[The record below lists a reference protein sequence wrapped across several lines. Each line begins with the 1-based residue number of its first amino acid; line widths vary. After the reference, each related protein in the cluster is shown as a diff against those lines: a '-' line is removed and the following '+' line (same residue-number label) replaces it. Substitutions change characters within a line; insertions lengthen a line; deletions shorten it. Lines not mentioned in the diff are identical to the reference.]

1 MIMDDQEYVQ
11 IPNFSNYV
19 ISIHTFKVMNLS
31 KNCEVLP
38 LKNSKKVK
46 FKLSKCGVTYYLT
59 LFQILHSVI
68 YSKEKTK
75 S

>member
-1 MIMDDQEYVQ
+1 MITEDQEFVQ

-19 ISIHTFKVMNLS
+19 ISIHTFKVKNLS

-38 LKNSKKVK
+38 LKNSKKIK
-46 FKLSKCGVTYYLT
+46 YKLSKCGVSYYLT

-68 YSKEKTK
+68 FTKDKTK
-75 S
+75 I